1 MKKESKRPEKGIFR
15 EQERALKNQ
24 KHNRIKDSKTG
35 WKGML
40 RIELRKLNKIRES
53 MKAGEEK

>member
-1 MKKESKRPEKGIFR
+1 MKKESRRPEKGIFR

-35 WKGML
+35 WKVML
-40 RIELRKLNKIRES
+40 RIELRKLNETKS
-53 MKAGEEK
+53 EKV